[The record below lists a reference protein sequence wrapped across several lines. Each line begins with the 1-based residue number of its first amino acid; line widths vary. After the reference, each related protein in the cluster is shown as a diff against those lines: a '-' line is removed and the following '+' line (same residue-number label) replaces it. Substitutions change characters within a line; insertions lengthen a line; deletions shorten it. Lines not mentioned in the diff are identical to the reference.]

1 MSAVLFLAV
10 ICLHIPGTLLLWW
23 LLRAMAREDGSD
35 GGGGGGGGGPPPLA
49 CVLMRCPLASAKAV
63 DVTIIHS
70 LRAVLAAMR
79 G

>member
-35 GGGGGGGGGPPPLA
+35 GSDGGGGGGGGGPSTPARRPPRMPA
-49 CVLMRCPLASAKAV
+49 R
-63 DVTIIHS
+63 
-70 LRAVLAAMR
+70 
-79 G
+79 